1 MVIVD
6 DVLVS
11 DDVIEKAFVCD
22 LKKCKGACCEE
33 GDYGA
38 PLELEEV
45 EFYQNN
51 IEKIRPY
58 MSEAGLAVLEK
69 DGFWEEDIEG
79 EPVTTTVQGKDCVFV
94 KRDDDGTLKC
104 SIEHAYKAGEISYN
118 KPISCHLYPI
128 RITKTKMGEALNYDR
143 WDICS
148 AACTLGE
155 SLKVPVFQFLKE
167 PLIRKYGKEWYEA
180 LEQGVQE

>member
-1 MVIVD
+1 MILVD

-22 LKKCKGACCEE
+22 LNKCKGACCEE

-38 PLELEEV
+38 PLEAEEV
-45 EFYQNN
+45 DFYQNHL
-51 IEKIRPY
+51 EKIKPF
-58 MSEAGLAVLEK
+58 MSEAGLAVVEK
-69 DGFWEEDIEG
+69 EGFWEEDIDL
-79 EPVTTTVQGKDCVFV
+79 EPVTTTVNGKDCVFV
-94 KRDDDGTLKC
+94 KRDEDGTLKC
-104 SIEHAYKAGEISYN
+104 AIEHAYKAGEIAYN

-128 RITKTKMGEALNYDR
+128 RITKTKMGDALNYHR

-155 SLKVPVFQFLKE
+155 SLQVPVYQFLKE
-167 PLIRKYGKEWYEA
+167 PLIRKYGTEWYEA
-180 LEQGVQE
+180 LDQGVRE